1 MAKSDSFFIRAGV
14 TTNGG
19 TYAQSE
25 IDLGSYVNLGVSKS
39 TLLRVHNIAVQ
50 YADSNVFSDP
60 ISDATKNMI
69 AFQLCTQSQS
79 ELVYATDKSVVAS
92 GCIAMYNT
100 QFAPDGSAADDFA
113 TGFISQDLDVAP
125 QMWTNGYLIGVDSMF
140 LGANLHGALD
150 TGEVTISI
158 VMEVTLESATQANS
172 IALSLS
178 QV

>member
-25 IDLGSYVNLGVSKS
+25 IDLGSFVNLGVSKS
-39 TLLRVHNIAVQ
+39 TLLRIHNIAVQ
-50 YADSNVFSDP
+50 YADSNTFSDP
-60 ISDATKNMI
+60 LSDATKNMI
-69 AFQLCTQSQS
+69 AFQLCTQSQT

-92 GCIAMYNT
+92 GCVAMYNT
-100 QFAPDGSAADDFA
+100 QFAPDGSATDDFA

-125 QMWTNGYLIGVDSMF
+125 QMWTNGYLIGCDSLF

-150 TGEVTISI
+150 TGDVVISI
-158 VMEVTLESATQANS
+158 ILECTLEQAS
-172 IALSLS
+172 QASSTALALS
-178 QV
+178 QM